1 MGHSRYELI
10 LRAALD
16 ASCLGRE
23 QPIAAFV
30 DTVAVKR
37 TIRELHE
44 AFPGHFEHAFAA
56 KANTMSDALKLVKNA
71 GMSCEVASP
80 GELEQ
85 ALRAGFSA
93 EQIVYDEPCVPG
105 SVRNKSST
113 TNRSRRR
120 LFYTGCSLW
129 VSA

>member
-16 ASCLGRE
+16 AACLGRE

-93 EQIVYDEPCVPG
+93 CVPG